1 MSFPPHSLT
10 MPPPPPSP
18 AAPPPPFS
26 SDYPFFLIPAL
37 LTCFIF
43 RSFSIR
49 CLYFGLRKLNIPIDD
64 VEAQRNHPQQ
74 PYPPP
79 NYNPNQATAAKTPPP
94 EKKAS
99 SFRYTKNQA
108 IPTNTD
114 LECSIC
120 LGEFKDGEKCR
131 QLECE
136 HAFHE
141 ECIDQWL
148 LKKIHCPL
156 CRATV
161 SSVQL

>member
-1 MSFPPHSLT
+1 MS
-10 MPPPPPSP
+10 PPPPSP

-26 SDYPFFLIPAL
+26 IDDPSFVLAAL
-37 LTCFIF
+37 LTCFILC
-43 RSFSIR
+43 SFIIR
-49 CLYFGLRKLNIPIDD
+49 GLYLRIRELNTPIDD

-74 PYPPP
+74 PHPP
-79 NYNPNQATAAKTPPP
+79 PNQATAAKTPPP
-94 EKKAS
+94 LAEKKAS

-108 IPTNTD
+108 IATNTD
-114 LECSIC
+114 SECSIC

-136 HAFHE
+136 HAFHG

-148 LKKIHCPL
+148 LKKMHCPL

>member
-1 MSFPPHSLT
+1 MSPPL
-10 MPPPPPSP
+10 PSP
-18 AAPPPPFS
+18 ATPPHPLWIDYLFVLFFPP
-26 SDYPFFLIPAL
+26 L

-43 RSFSIR
+43 GSLYIC
-49 CLYFGLRKLNIPIDD
+49 CLCLVRIPIDD
-64 VEAQRNHPQQ
+64 VETQRNHPQQ
-74 PYPPP
+74 PHPPP

-94 EKKAS
+94 PAEKKAS

-108 IPTNTD
+108 IATNTD
-114 LECSIC
+114 SECSIC

-148 LKKIHCPL
+148 RKKIQCPL

-161 SSVQL
+161 SGVQL

>member
-1 MSFPPHSLT
+1 

-18 AAPPPPFS
+18 AAPPPPS
-26 SDYPFFLIPAL
+26 LTDNPFFFPAF

-43 RSFSIR
+43 WSFIMR
-49 CLYFGLRKLNIPIDD
+49 CLYLRIRELNIPIDD

-74 PYPPP
+74 PHPPP

-94 EKKAS
+94 AAEKKAS

-108 IPTNTD
+108 IATNTD
-114 LECSIC
+114 SECSIC

-148 LKKIHCPL
+148 LKMNQCPL